1 MKKTVH
7 ILTLVCALFLMS
19 CSAAFAAPQQETP
32 RPTLSVDGQGTGTA
46 APDMATVTIG
56 VTTQGKDAAKAQND
70 NAWVSNQIQA
80 AVRGLGIEEK
90 DIQTRNYSF
99 YPNYSTDKDHRNEVT
114 GYTVNNSV
122 IVVVRDI
129 KLTGKVIDA
138 ALSNGAN
145 EINSLDFSA
154 SDTKAVRKVALLNAI
169 QDARDKADIIAK
181 GLGKRIVG
189 IQNVSESTGY
199 IETRRFGG
207 NMLMAV
213 AKDAATPI
221 TPGSLSAADG
231 SMPRSRARGYFERT
245 AEP

>member
-46 APDMATVTIG
+46 TPDMATVTIG

-70 NAWVSNQIQA
+70 NAWVSNHIQA
-80 AVRGLGIEEK
+80 AVRGLGIAEK

-99 YPNYSTDKDHRNEVT
+99 YPNYSTDKDRRNEVT

-138 ALSNGAN
+138 ALNNGAN

-154 SDTKAVRKVALLNAI
+154 SDTKAVRKVALLNAV

-221 TPGSLSAADG
+221 APGSLSL
-231 SMPRSRARGYFERT
+231 T
-245 AEP
+245 ANVHIDFILSD

>member
-99 YPNYSTDKDHRNEVT
+99 YPNYSTDKDHRNEIT

-207 NMLMAV
+207 NMLMAA

-221 TPGSLSAADG
+221 APGSLSL
-231 SMPRSRARGYFERT
+231 T
-245 AEP
+245 ANVHVDFILSD

>member
-221 TPGSLSAADG
+221 TPGSLSL
-231 SMPRSRARGYFERT
+231 T
-245 AEP
+245 ANVHIDFILSD

>member
-1 MKKTVH
+1 MKKTVN

-221 TPGSLSAADG
+221 TPGSLSL
-231 SMPRSRARGYFERT
+231 T
-245 AEP
+245 ANVHIDFILSD

>member
-1 MKKTVH
+1 MIGGFTMKKTVH

-80 AVRGLGIEEK
+80 AVRGLGIAEK

-99 YPNYSTDKDHRNEVT
+99 YPNYSTDKDRRNEVT

-138 ALSNGAN
+138 ALNNGAN

-154 SDTKAVRKVALLNAI
+154 SDTKAVRKVALLNAV

-221 TPGSLSAADG
+221 APGSLSL
-231 SMPRSRARGYFERT
+231 T
-245 AEP
+245 ANVHIDFILSD

>member
-7 ILTLVCALFLMS
+7 IRTLVCALFLMS

-80 AVRGLGIEEK
+80 AVRGLGIAEK

-99 YPNYSTDKDHRNEVT
+99 YPNYSTDKDRRNEVT

-138 ALSNGAN
+138 ALNNGAN

-154 SDTKAVRKVALLNAI
+154 SDTKAVRKVALLNAV

-221 TPGSLSAADG
+221 APGSLSL
-231 SMPRSRARGYFERT
+231 T
-245 AEP
+245 ANVHVDFILGD

>member
-221 TPGSLSAADG
+221 APGSLSLAANVHIDFIL
-231 SMPRSRARGYFERT
+231 SD
-245 AEP
+245 

>member
-154 SDTKAVRKVALLNAI
+154 SDTKAVREVALLNAI

-221 TPGSLSAADG
+221 APGSLSLAANVHIDFIL
-231 SMPRSRARGYFERT
+231 SD
-245 AEP
+245 

>member
-80 AVRGLGIEEK
+80 AVRGLGIAEK

-99 YPNYSTDKDHRNEVT
+99 CPNYSTDKDRRNEVT

-138 ALSNGAN
+138 ALNNGAN

-154 SDTKAVRKVALLNAI
+154 SDTKAVRKVALLNAV

-189 IQNVSESTGY
+189 IQNISESTGY

-221 TPGSLSAADG
+221 APGSLSL
-231 SMPRSRARGYFERT
+231 T
-245 AEP
+245 ANVHIDFILSD

>member
-80 AVRGLGIEEK
+80 AVRGLGIAEK

-99 YPNYSTDKDHRNEVT
+99 YPNYSTDKDRRNEVT

-138 ALSNGAN
+138 ALNNGAN

-154 SDTKAVRKVALLNAI
+154 SATKAVRKVALLNAV
-169 QDARDKADIIAK
+169 QDAGDKADIIAK
-181 GLGKRIVG
+181 GLGKRMVG
-189 IQNVSESTGY
+189 IENVSESTGY

-221 TPGSLSAADG
+221 APGSLSL
-231 SMPRSRARGYFERT
+231 T
-245 AEP
+245 ANVHIDFILSD

>member
-46 APDMATVTIG
+46 TPDMATVTIG

-80 AVRGLGIEEK
+80 AVRGLGIAEK

-99 YPNYSTDKDHRNEVT
+99 YPNYSTDKDRRNEVT

-138 ALSNGAN
+138 ALNNGAN

-154 SDTKAVRKVALLNAI
+154 SDTKAVRKVALLNAV

-189 IQNVSESTGY
+189 IQNISESTGY

-221 TPGSLSAADG
+221 APGSLSL
-231 SMPRSRARGYFERT
+231 T
-245 AEP
+245 ANVHIDFILSD

>member
-1 MKKTVH
+1 MKKTIH
-7 ILTLVCALFLMS
+7 ILALVCTLVLMS
-19 CSAAFAAPQQETP
+19 CTAAFAAPQQETP

-46 APDMATVTIG
+46 TPDMATVTIG

-70 NAWVSNQIQA
+70 NAWVSNQIQS
-80 AVRGLGIEEK
+80 AVRGLGIDEK

-99 YPNYSTDKDHRNEVT
+99 YPNYSTEKDHRNEVT

-138 ALSNGAN
+138 ALNNGAN

-154 SDTKAVRKVALLNAI
+154 SDTKAVRKVALLNAV

-189 IQNVSESTGY
+189 IQSVSESTGY

-207 NMLMAV
+207 NMLMAA

-221 TPGSLSAADG
+221 APGSLSL
-231 SMPRSRARGYFERT
+231 T
-245 AEP
+245 ANVHVDFILSD

>member
-99 YPNYSTDKDHRNEVT
+99 YPNYSTDKDRRNEVT

-138 ALSNGAN
+138 ALNNGAN

-169 QDARDKADIIAK
+169 QDARNKADIIAK

-221 TPGSLSAADG
+221 TPGSLSL
-231 SMPRSRARGYFERT
+231 T
-245 AEP
+245 ANVHIDFILSD

>member
-32 RPTLSVDGQGTGTA
+32 RPTLSVDGQGTGMA

-221 TPGSLSAADG
+221 TPGSLSL
-231 SMPRSRARGYFERT
+231 T
-245 AEP
+245 ANVHIDFILSD

>member
-138 ALSNGAN
+138 ALNNGAN

-169 QDARDKADIIAK
+169 QDARNKADIIAK

-221 TPGSLSAADG
+221 APGSLSL
-231 SMPRSRARGYFERT
+231 T
-245 AEP
+245 ANVHIDFILSD

>member
-56 VTTQGKDAAKAQND
+56 VTTQGEDAAKAQND
-70 NAWVSNQIQA
+70 NAWVSNQIQD

-99 YPNYSTDKDHRNEVT
+99 YPNYSTEKDHRNEVT

-138 ALSNGAN
+138 ALNNGAN

-154 SDTKAVRKVALLNAI
+154 SDTKAVRKVALLNAV
-169 QDARDKADIIAK
+169 QDARDKADVIAK

-189 IQNVSESTGY
+189 IQSVSESTGY

-221 TPGSLSAADG
+221 TPGSLSL
-231 SMPRSRARGYFERT
+231 T
-245 AEP
+245 ANVHIDFILSD

>member
-80 AVRGLGIEEK
+80 AVRDLGIEEK

-154 SDTKAVRKVALLNAI
+154 SDTKAVREVALLNAI

-221 TPGSLSAADG
+221 APGSLSLAANVHIDFIL
-231 SMPRSRARGYFERT
+231 SD
-245 AEP
+245 

>member
-80 AVRGLGIEEK
+80 AVRGLGIKEK

-154 SDTKAVRKVALLNAI
+154 NDTKAVRKVALLNAI

-221 TPGSLSAADG
+221 APGSLSL
-231 SMPRSRARGYFERT
+231 T
-245 AEP
+245 ANVHIDFILSD

>member
-32 RPTLSVDGQGTGTA
+32 RPPLSVDGQGTGTA

-80 AVRGLGIEEK
+80 AVRGLGIAEK

-138 ALSNGAN
+138 ALNNGAN

-169 QDARDKADIIAK
+169 QDARNKADIIAK

-221 TPGSLSAADG
+221 TPGSLSL
-231 SMPRSRARGYFERT
+231 T
-245 AEP
+245 ANVHIDFILSD

>member
-32 RPTLSVDGQGTGTA
+32 RPTLSIDGQGTGTA

-207 NMLMAV
+207 NMLMAA

-221 TPGSLSAADG
+221 APGSLSL
-231 SMPRSRARGYFERT
+231 T
-245 AEP
+245 ANVHIDFILSD

>member
-80 AVRGLGIEEK
+80 AVRGLGIAEK

-138 ALSNGAN
+138 ALNNGAN

-154 SDTKAVRKVALLNAI
+154 SDTKAVRKVALLNAV

-189 IQNVSESTGY
+189 IQNISESTGY

-221 TPGSLSAADG
+221 APGSLSL
-231 SMPRSRARGYFERT
+231 T
-245 AEP
+245 ANVHIDFILSD

>member
-32 RPTLSVDGQGTGTA
+32 RPTLSIDGQGTGTA

-138 ALSNGAN
+138 ALNNGAN

-221 TPGSLSAADG
+221 APGSLSL
-231 SMPRSRARGYFERT
+231 T
-245 AEP
+245 ANVHIDFILSD

>member
-46 APDMATVTIG
+46 TPDMATVTIG

-80 AVRGLGIEEK
+80 AVRGLGIAEK

-99 YPNYSTDKDHRNEVT
+99 YPNYSTDKDRRNEVT

-138 ALSNGAN
+138 ALNNGAN

-154 SDTKAVRKVALLNAI
+154 SDTKAVRKVALLNAV

-189 IQNVSESTGY
+189 IQNISESTGY

-221 TPGSLSAADG
+221 APGSLSL
-231 SMPRSRARGYFERT
+231 T
-245 AEP
+245 ANVHVDFILGD

>member
-19 CSAAFAAPQQETP
+19 CNAAFAAPQQETP

-221 TPGSLSAADG
+221 TPGSLSL
-231 SMPRSRARGYFERT
+231 T
-245 AEP
+245 ANVHIDFILSD

>member
-46 APDMATVTIG
+46 TPDMATVTIG

-80 AVRGLGIEEK
+80 AVRGLGIAEK

-99 YPNYSTDKDHRNEVT
+99 YPNYSTDKDRRNEVT

-138 ALSNGAN
+138 ALNNGAN

-154 SDTKAVRKVALLNAI
+154 SDTKAVRKVALLNAV

-181 GLGKRIVG
+181 GLGKRIIG

-221 TPGSLSAADG
+221 APGSLSL
-231 SMPRSRARGYFERT
+231 T
-245 AEP
+245 ANVHIDFILSD

>member
-56 VTTQGKDAAKAQND
+56 VTTQGEDAAKAQND
-70 NAWVSNQIQA
+70 NAWVSNQIQD

-221 TPGSLSAADG
+221 APGSLSLAANVHIDFIL
-231 SMPRSRARGYFERT
+231 SD
-245 AEP
+245 

>member
-1 MKKTVH
+1 
-7 ILTLVCALFLMS
+7 
-19 CSAAFAAPQQETP
+19 
-32 RPTLSVDGQGTGTA
+32 
-46 APDMATVTIG
+46 MATVTIG
-56 VTTQGKDAAKAQND
+56 VTTQGEDAAKAQND
-70 NAWVSNQIQA
+70 NAWVSNQIQN

-99 YPNYSTDKDHRNEVT
+99 YPNYSTKKDHRNEVT

-138 ALSNGAN
+138 ALNNGAN
-145 EINSLDFSA
+145 EINSLDFST
-154 SDTKAVRKVALLNAI
+154 SDTKAVRKVALLNAV

-189 IQNVSESTGY
+189 IQSVSESTGY

-207 NMLMAV
+207 NMLMAA

-221 TPGSLSAADG
+221 APGSLSL
-231 SMPRSRARGYFERT
+231 T
-245 AEP
+245 ANVHVDFILSD

>member
-19 CSAAFAAPQQETP
+19 CSAAFAAPQPETP
-32 RPTLSVDGQGTGTA
+32 RPTLSVDGQGTDTA

-154 SDTKAVRKVALLNAI
+154 SDTKAVREVALLNAI

-221 TPGSLSAADG
+221 APGSLSLAANVHIDFIL
-231 SMPRSRARGYFERT
+231 SD
-245 AEP
+245 

>member
-80 AVRGLGIEEK
+80 AVRGLGIAEK

-99 YPNYSTDKDHRNEVT
+99 YPNYSTDKDRRNEVT

-138 ALSNGAN
+138 ALNNGAN

-154 SDTKAVRKVALLNAI
+154 SDTKAVRKVALLNAV

-221 TPGSLSAADG
+221 APGSLSL
-231 SMPRSRARGYFERT
+231 T
-245 AEP
+245 ANVHIDFILSD

>member
-169 QDARDKADIIAK
+169 QDARNKADIIAK

-221 TPGSLSAADG
+221 TPGSLSL
-231 SMPRSRARGYFERT
+231 T
-245 AEP
+245 ANVHIDFILSD

>member
-1 MKKTVH
+1 MKKTIH
-7 ILTLVCALFLMS
+7 ILALVCTLVLMS
-19 CSAAFAAPQQETP
+19 CTAAFAAPQQEAP

-46 APDMATVTIG
+46 TPDMATVTIG
-56 VTTQGKDAAKAQND
+56 VTTQGEDAAKAQND
-70 NAWVSNQIQA
+70 NAWISNQIQN

-99 YPNYSTDKDHRNEVT
+99 YPNYSTDKDHRNEIT

-138 ALSNGAN
+138 ALNNGAN

-154 SDTKAVRKVALLNAI
+154 SDTKAVRKVALLNAV

-189 IQNVSESTGY
+189 IQSVSESTGY

-207 NMLMAV
+207 NMLMAA

-221 TPGSLSAADG
+221 APGSLSL
-231 SMPRSRARGYFERT
+231 T
-245 AEP
+245 ANVHVDFILSD

>member
-1 MKKTVH
+1 MKKTGH

-154 SDTKAVRKVALLNAI
+154 SDTKAVREVALLNAI

-221 TPGSLSAADG
+221 APGSLSLAANVHIDFIL
-231 SMPRSRARGYFERT
+231 SD
-245 AEP
+245 

>member
-80 AVRGLGIEEK
+80 AVRGLGIAEK

-129 KLTGKVIDA
+129 NLTGKVIDA
-138 ALSNGAN
+138 ALNNGAN

-154 SDTKAVRKVALLNAI
+154 SDTKAVRKVALLNAV

-189 IQNVSESTGY
+189 IQNISESTGY

-221 TPGSLSAADG
+221 APGSLSL
-231 SMPRSRARGYFERT
+231 T
-245 AEP
+245 ANVHIDFILSD

>member
-80 AVRGLGIEEK
+80 AVRGLGIAEK

-99 YPNYSTDKDHRNEVT
+99 YPNYSTDKDRRNEVT

-138 ALSNGAN
+138 ALNNGAN

-154 SDTKAVRKVALLNAI
+154 SDTKAVRKVALLNAV

-221 TPGSLSAADG
+221 APGSLSL
-231 SMPRSRARGYFERT
+231 T
-245 AEP
+245 ANVHVDFILGD

>member
-80 AVRGLGIEEK
+80 AVRGLGIAEK

-207 NMLMAV
+207 NMLMAA

-221 TPGSLSAADG
+221 APGSLSL
-231 SMPRSRARGYFERT
+231 T
-245 AEP
+245 ANVHVDFILSD

>member
-1 MKKTVH
+1 MKKPVH

-19 CSAAFAAPQQETP
+19 CSVAFAAPQQETP

-80 AVRGLGIEEK
+80 AVRGLGIAEK

-99 YPNYSTDKDHRNEVT
+99 YPNYSTDKDRRNEVT

-138 ALSNGAN
+138 ALNNGAN

-154 SDTKAVRKVALLNAI
+154 SDTKAVRKVALLNAV

-221 TPGSLSAADG
+221 APGSLSL
-231 SMPRSRARGYFERT
+231 T
-245 AEP
+245 ANVHIDFILSD